1 MATNNK
7 PYPELGIKEIKKK
20 LAKIPP
26 SFEHEDFSDST
37 RLDDTA
43 LQSKYLQKKTIISI
57 AAACLILS
65 IIGIFGFLYY
75 QQYTGASVADAFSV
89 HHATPPDYK
98 TYTNNVAGFSI
109 RYPGTWTMVSGSNN
123 QSNGGFYFSSANID
137 FKEEQSP
144 GDAVVQVEPQVANGL
159 SFESWLTKMETTYYA
174 PSEIISKTA
183 LAINNLPAKH
193 YVLSPAYPQQPAAK
207 NVDMY
212 VLRTSATM
220 YYKVILYTDSQK
232 THDQYA
238 PIFALM
244 LNSMAFSPNIN

>member
-20 LAKIPP
+20 LSKYPT
-26 SFEHEDFSDST
+26 SFKHEDFSDPEL
-37 RLDDTA
+37 LDDVTI
-43 LQSKYLQKKTIISI
+43 QPKYIEKKTIISI
-57 AAACLILS
+57 AISCFVLS
-65 IIGIFGFLYY
+65 ILGIFGFLYY
-75 QQYTGASVADAFSV
+75 QQYKGTSVADAFSV
-89 HHATPPDYK
+89 HHTTPPDYK
-98 TYTNNVAGFSI
+98 TYTNTVAGFSI

-123 QSNGGFYFSSANID
+123 QSYGGFYFSSANID
-137 FKEEQSP
+137 FKEEQSS

-159 SFESWLTKMETTYYA
+159 TFESWLTKMETTYYA
-174 PSEIISKTA
+174 PNEIISKTA
-183 LAINNLPAKH
+183 LAINNLPTKH
-193 YVLSPAYPQQPAAK
+193 YIISPSYPPLAAAA

-212 VLRTSATM
+212 VIRTSPTI

-244 LNSMAFSPNIN
+244 VNSMAFSPNIN